1 MKESILN
8 MLKDSSDTFI
18 SGQYISEK
26 LGVSRTAIWKYINQ
40 LKNDGYKIE
49 SVSKKGYKLIYSPDL
64 LTFEEIHPLLTTS
77 YIGNRILY
85 FDSITSTND
94 KAKELALNN
103 YPHGSVIIAE
113 EQTNGRG
120 RLGRSWISPKYK
132 GIWMSIILRPN
143 INTLDVPK
151 VTQVTAAAVEKSLL
165 NMNLKTYI
173 KWPNDIILNSKKICG
188 ILTEMSGEINN
199 VNYVVVGIGINAN
212 LDVEDLDGDLKEKA
226 TSIKIEE
233 NKSIKRKLLVAHI
246 LNNFETL
253 YNDLI
258 NFNNI
263 ESSIHICKENSI
275 LIGKNIKIMSRKTI
289 TLAKALSL
297 NENGELIVQYENG
310 KIVKVNSGEVS
321 IRGEN
326 GYI

>member
-26 LGVSRTAIWKYINQ
+26 LGVSRTAIWKYINR

-49 SVSKKGYKLIYSPDL
+49 SVSKKGYRLIYSPDL
-64 LTFEEIHPLLTTS
+64 LTFEEIHPFLTTN
-77 YIGNRILY
+77 YIGNKILY

-94 KAKELALNN
+94 KAKELALND
-103 YPHGSVIIAE
+103 YPHGTVIIAE
-113 EQTNGRG
+113 EQTSGRG

-151 VTQVTAAAVEKSLL
+151 ITQVTAAAVEKSLL

-212 LDVEDLDGDLKEKA
+212 LDIEDFNEDLKEKA

-233 NKSIKRKLLVAHI
+233 NKPIKRKLLVSHI

-263 ESSIHICKENSI
+263 ESSISICKENSI
-275 LIGKNIKIMSRKTI
+275 LLGNNIKIMSRKTI
-289 TLAKALSL
+289 TPAKALNL
-297 NENGELIVQYENG
+297 NENGELIVQYEDG
-310 KIVKVNSGEVS
+310 KIAKVNSGEVS
-321 IRGEN
+321 IRGEY